1 MLETVLV
8 MHVSD
13 SQHLIQTV
21 IIINDQYQQSPV
33 HLGYW
38 CDFYQG
44 HLRLVFNLIKVPS
57 KQKRFFC
64 DLKIFWDEIKSIFCN
79 ANWRLLLGSFVLIN
93 GCIEAFQIEA
103 IFMIRNV
110 LSGSPDK
117 IHLQVSLVLC
127 ALWISKL
134 ASSLIAGLIAD
145 RFHNF
150 KKLGLGR
157 DFRAMPN
164 MRFHIRI

>member
-1 MLETVLV
+1 ML
-8 MHVSD
+8 
-13 SQHLIQTV
+13 
-21 IIINDQYQQSPV
+21 
-33 HLGYW
+33 
-38 CDFYQG
+38 
-44 HLRLVFNLIKVPS
+44 
-57 KQKRFFC
+57 
-64 DLKIFWDEIKSIFCN
+64 
-79 ANWRLLLGSFVLIN
+79 ASFVLIN

-117 IHLQVSLVLC
+117 IHLQVSVILC

-157 DFRAMPN
+157 DFRGKPN
-164 MRFHIRI
+164 TRFHI